1 MVSLCHDA
9 FDSTWS
15 KLHQA
20 GKDYCYEIFGLDF
33 MIDDHNKVWLIEV
46 NRNPC
51 IETAS
56 LLLKNII
63 TNMLGNTFMIANDLF
78 FLKTKLPEAASH
90 KVETKF
96 NLLF

>member
-1 MVSLCHDA
+1 MVEIAS
-9 FDSTWS
+9 SR
-15 KLHQA
+15 
-20 GKDYCYEIFGLDF
+20 KDYCYEIFGLDF
-33 MIDDHNKVWLIEV
+33 MIDDHYKVWLIEA

-51 IETAS
+51 IETES